1 MSTQAP
7 KSHCHCMA
15 GESCLCLYQDC
26 YLFSNAHRLAPSAA
40 ILQVTLV
47 SSSQPAC
54 CGASPCF
61 LSASHV
67 STMDRAAGLAR
78 GGGALYQVPSEDL
91 TGYNCLS
98 SAVSIFTPELSLGQP
113 LCTFFSTG
121 PTLLVL
127 HTCCFLW
134 ETGVSQCCSIE
145 PNTVYFLQAVGGG
158 SVFLPH
164 GCQPSGMVTSS
175 VLLLTLLC
183 RCHQHL
189 LCVTSPSALL
199 HTRHKSISVLQ
210 A

>member
-113 LCTFFSTG
+113 LYI
-121 PTLLVL
+121 
-127 HTCCFLW
+127 FLYW
-134 ETGVSQCCSIE
+134 
-145 PNTVYFLQAVGGG
+145 PNSVG
-158 SVFLPH
+158 LAH
-164 GCQPSGMVTSS
+164 
-175 VLLLTLLC
+175 LLL
-183 RCHQHL
+183 
-189 LCVTSPSALL
+189 SMGNWG
-199 HTRHKSISVLQ
+199 ISVLFH
-210 A
+210 